1 MKSPAIIL
9 SIMLAGGLVTHAELP
24 ADWSTNGTAMWS
36 AAGTEQPPTLV
47 FFTAS
52 WCGPCKLMT
61 RTVLTDPVVMQS
73 LSNIDHVAVDIDEHS
88 DLASKYG
95 IEAVPTFIL
104 LSAGQEV
111 DRTTGFQP
119 VDGFLEW
126 LTNGVNE
133 ARSAAI
139 RLTLA
144 KAELLEADQLL
155 ASTGT
160 NATRLAAAKL
170 FDLCAEHD
178 DALVHTAVGRLKTL
192 AARDPI
198 AVLDGLDDSRLAI
211 RIQAAN
217 VLRYALGDAFDV
229 DPWSDADTLRKEAN
243 AWREKLAKSTGSH
256 QVH

>member
-1 MKSPAIIL
+1 
-9 SIMLAGGLVTHAELP
+9 MLAGGPAVRAELP
-24 ADWSTNGTAMWS
+24 ADWSTNCATLLS
-36 AAGTEQPPTLV
+36 AVGTEQPSTLV

-61 RTVLTDPVVMQS
+61 RIVLPDPAVMQS
-73 LSNIDHVAVDIDEHS
+73 LSNLDHVAVDIDEHS

-111 DRTTGFQP
+111 DRSTGFRP
-119 VDGFLEW
+119 VDEFLNW
-126 LTNGVNE
+126 LTNGVTE
-133 ARSAAI
+133 AHAASV
-139 RLTLA
+139 RMARAQSELT
-144 KAELLEADQLL
+144 EADHLL
-155 ASTGT
+155 ASTST
-160 NATRLAAAKL
+160 NSTRLAAAKL

-178 DALVHTAVGRLKTL
+178 EALVQTAVGRLKIL

-198 AVLDGLDDSRLAI
+198 AVLDGLDDSRLAT

-217 VLRYALGDAFDV
+217 ALRYALGDTFDV
-229 DPWSDADTLRKEAN
+229 DPWCDMDTLQKQVN
-243 AWREKLAKSTGSH
+243 VWREKLAKSNSSQ